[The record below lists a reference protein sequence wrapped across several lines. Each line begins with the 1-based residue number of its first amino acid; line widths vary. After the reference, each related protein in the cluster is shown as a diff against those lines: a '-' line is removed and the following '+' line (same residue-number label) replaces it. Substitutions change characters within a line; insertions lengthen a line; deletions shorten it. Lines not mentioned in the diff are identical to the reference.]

1 MHELSIA
8 QSVIEAVEQECAS
21 RGIGPVESVRLR
33 IGRMSGVLPDS
44 LRFCWDL
51 VTQETSLAGAAL
63 DIVVTEPRL
72 CCVSCG
78 RDLPFDTSIER
89 CPHCGS
95 PDMRVQGG
103 TDLTIDSVEV
113 EKAAVP

>member
-72 CCVSCG
+72 RCTPCD
-78 RDLPFDTSIER
+78 RDLSFDSFIER

-95 PDMRVQGG
+95 PDMRVEGG
-103 TDLTIDSVEV
+103 MDLAIDSLEV
-113 EKAAVP
+113 RQEAVP